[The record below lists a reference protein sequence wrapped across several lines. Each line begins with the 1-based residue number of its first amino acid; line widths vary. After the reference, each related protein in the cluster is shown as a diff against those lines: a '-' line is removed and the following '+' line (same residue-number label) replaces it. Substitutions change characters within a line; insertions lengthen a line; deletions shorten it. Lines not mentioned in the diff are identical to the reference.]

1 MTIQEILLKNNIIT
15 ETAAAEFYKLDNKYY
30 AILNGKTTS
39 LDEFMNLTS
48 RDNSYADVADAIKAK
63 MKSMN
68 YSGDIKEFIKKY
80 FKFKNEKLDV
90 FVKNGNNN
98 NIYDKTSIIKRSS
111 YDEKEIETE
120 LEKNKKLNEDI
131 ITEKYSDKAEQI
143 ADEIINRYRK
153 NPKKGKIFIGDLFG
167 IDLGKAYLNVS
178 SSNDKTKF
186 AETLID
192 RSRGAKHKFIINAQ
206 PLRSEEKFKSYLI
219 HEIVHVL
226 NYKKSKGK
234 TFSYT
239 AKQISPRIKQFERN
253 QIPSKI
259 KNYTN
264 KSDKYYSDY
273 TLDYIKNA
281 DELDAHYN
289 QFLVYLRGDK
299 YKNSLEI
306 RKVLYNKL
314 PAGYKDQID
323 YYLKENKE
331 IKKYFMK
338 RFYQDGIIKSVED
351 NV

>member
-39 LDEFMNLTS
+39 LDEFINLTS

-120 LEKNKKLNEDI
+120 LEKDKKLSEGI
-131 ITEKYSDKAEQI
+131 ITEKYSERAETV
-143 ADEIINRYRK
+143 ANEIINRYR
-153 NPKKGKIFIGDLFG
+153 NSPKRKKILIGDLLG
-167 IDLGKAYLNVS
+167 IDIGRAYLNVS
-178 SSNDKTKF
+178 SSGTTDAADTS
-186 AETLID
+186 ID
-192 RSRGAKHKFIINAQ
+192 SSKGAKHKFVINIK
-206 PLRSEEKFKSYLI
+206 PVRSEEKFKSLLV
-219 HEIVHVL
+219 HEIVHIL

-234 TFSYT
+234 TFDYT
-239 AKQISPRIKQFERN
+239 SKYASPRFRYYERN

-259 KNYTN
+259 KNFVN
-264 KSDKYYSDY
+264 KSDKNWSDY
-273 TLDYIKNA
+273 NLDYIRNA
-281 DELDAHYN
+281 DELDAFYN
-289 QFLVYLRGDK
+289 QFIVFLKGKK
-299 YKNSLEI
+299 YKSSLEI
-306 RKVLYNKL
+306 RKALYGKSNTIDKT
-314 PAGYKDQID
+314 QID
-323 YYLKENKE
+323 YYLKENKA

-338 RFYQDGIIKSVED
+338 RFYLDGLIKSVED
-351 NV
+351 NI